1 MSITMDDGLEL
12 NTSDSWKLWSY
23 LAKTGKKYNNMWIP
37 GPLLRHD
44 RMLKSSL
51 EN

>member
-12 NTSDSWKLWSY
+12 NTSDCWKLCSC
-23 LAKTGKKYNNMWIP
+23 LAKTGKKYNSMWRP
-37 GPLLRHD
+37 GPLLKHD